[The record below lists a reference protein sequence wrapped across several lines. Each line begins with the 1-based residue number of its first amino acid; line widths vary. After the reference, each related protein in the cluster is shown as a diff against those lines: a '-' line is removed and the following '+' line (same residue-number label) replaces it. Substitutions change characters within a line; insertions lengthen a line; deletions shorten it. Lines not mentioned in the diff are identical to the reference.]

1 MVEAVTIVLLPGQ
14 ISRKEFMRASAICF
28 IIVLFTVRAQSCVNY
43 SGSGTKFNGTWTSG
57 ASPYRA
63 MELRRALSRDLQED
77 GVKMEAELRGSTNF
91 NDRSDYSIA
100 LMYLG
105 RSKEAV
111 ELLQALEKEQ
121 PGQYFI
127 AANLGTA
134 YELTGNND
142 EAARWIA
149 EDIRRNPESHEG
161 TEWLHLKILEA
172 KIAQQKDPDYFKKH
186 SVLDLKPED
195 IASGTVKVTE
205 KLHPEE
211 LATALQHQLTERLQ
225 FVKPPDPAVASLLF
239 DYAAIEAGTK
249 TLESAER
256 ILRMAVDYGYPSD
269 KVQPLL
275 ELYDRRIVWRKVK
288 QDGFYVLL
296 AVGAIGLLVFLY
308 KKRIFVLSSRDL
320 PRRA

>member
-1 MVEAVTIVLLPGQ
+1 MKSYTIFLTIL
-14 ISRKEFMRASAICF
+14 F
-28 IIVLFTVRAQSCVNY
+28 FTVHAQSCVNY
-43 SGSGTKFNGTWTSG
+43 SGSGTKFNGAWTSG
-57 ASPYRA
+57 ASPIRA
-63 MELRRALSRDLQED
+63 MELRRALSRDLQQD
-77 GVKMEAELRGSTNF
+77 GTKMEAELRGSTNF

-111 ELLQALEKEQ
+111 ELLQTLEKEQ
-121 PGQYFI
+121 PDQYFI

-134 YELTGNND
+134 YELTGNNE

-149 EDIRRNPESHEG
+149 KDIRLNPESHEG

-195 IASGTVKVTE
+195 IASGTFMGEGHRSTDDLVK
-205 KLHPEE
+205 
-211 LATALQHQLTERLQ
+211 ALQHQLSERLQ

-239 DYAAIEAGTK
+239 DYAAIEAGTR

-256 ILRMAVDYGYPSD
+256 ILGMAVHYGYPSD
-269 KVQPLL
+269 KVEPLMKI
-275 ELYDRRIVWRKVK
+275 YDRRIAWRKA
-288 QDGFYVLL
+288 QQYGFYTLL
-296 AVGAIGLLVFLY
+296 ALGGVTLLVVLY
-308 KKRIFVLSSRDL
+308 KKGIFVLSSRDL
-320 PRRA
+320 PQRI